1 MKELRIIVAGGRD
14 FSNYDLLSDT
24 LSKYLENM
32 NDPDIVGNP
41 GQIQF
46 ISGYCRGADRLGERF
61 AKSHGL
67 DVKRFPA
74 NWDKYGSSAGP
85 KRNEQMA
92 EYAVADGNKGVLI
105 AFWDGESKGT
115 KSMIGFAK
123 KHGLEVHVVM
133 Y

>member
-1 MKELRIIVAGGRD
+1 MAGGRE

-32 NDPDIVGNP
+32 NDPDIVDNP
-41 GQIQF
+41 CQIKF
-46 ISGYCRGADRLGERF
+46 ISGCCRGADHLGERF

-74 NWDKYGSSAGP
+74 NWDKYGNAAGP
-85 KRNEQMA
+85 IRNEQMA
-92 EYAVADGNKGVLI
+92 KYAIADGNRGVLV
-105 AFWDGESKGT
+105 AFWDGKSKGT
-115 KSMIGFAK
+115 KSMIGLAK
-123 KHGLEVHVVM
+123 KYGLEVHVVR